1 MVDASL
7 RTLWEDPSQHRAKGT
22 RWRDTCSRQPQPL
35 EEVAGCYLYLVSR
48 DPDDGHAVWVT
59 EVWES
64 AEAHRASL
72 GLVAVQELIRL
83 ARPLIAGMG
92 ERFEHRP
99 IGGKGLAASG

>member
-1 MVDASL
+1 MPYYGLFGEIVATPGQGNKL
-7 RTLWEDPSQHRAKGT
+7 AGHLLEAAAA
-22 RWRDTCSRQPQPL
+22 L
-35 EEVAGCYLYLVSR
+35 EEVPGCHLYLVSR
-48 DPDDGHAVWVT
+48 DPDDADAVWVT

-72 GLVAVQELIRL
+72 GLVAVQELIGR

-99 IGGKGLAASG
+99 IGGKGLTTSG